1 MSESAPVAAIIG
13 ASGYGGAE
21 LVRLLLGHPSFV
33 LGSMCA
39 HSRAGE
45 EIAKVIPSLR
55 GIVEGT
61 LLPIRPD
68 TLECDVVFLALP
80 HGASAPIAATLRE
93 RGKVVVD
100 LSADFRLNDQAVYE
114 EWYGAHGAPAHFGQA
129 VYGLVE
135 FHREALKTADL
146 IAVPGCYPTASIL
159 ALGPLMEAGLVEV
172 EGVVIDAKSGVS
184 GAGRSP
190 SPATHLPESAGGIR
204 AYKTAGTHRHTP
216 EIEQALSSLAGQ
228 SLRLT
233 FTPHLVP
240 MSRGI
245 LVTAYAMAKPGTT
258 EAQCMAAAR
267 ERYGSS
273 PVVDVIDDL
282 PDTNWVRG
290 SARAHVSYRMDAR
303 TGRVLAFCSIDNLLK
318 GAAGQ
323 ALQAANVRFDLGEGT
338 ALRGAGA
345 WP

>member
-1 MSESAPVAAIIG
+1 MTESAPVAAIIG

-21 LVRLLLGHPSFV
+21 LVRLLLRHPSFV

-39 HSRAGE
+39 HRRAGE

-55 GIVEGT
+55 GVVEGEFQ
-61 LLPIRPD
+61 PIRPE
-68 TLECDVVFLALP
+68 TLECDVAFLALP
-80 HGASAPIAATLRE
+80 HGASAPIAAILRE

-100 LSADFRLNDQAVYE
+100 LSADFRLNDKAVYE
-114 EWYGAHGAPAHFGQA
+114 EWYGSHGAPEHFGKA
-129 VYGLVE
+129 IYGLVE

-146 IAVPGCYPTASIL
+146 IAVPGCYPTASSL
-159 ALGPLMEAGLVEV
+159 ALGPLLAAGLVEA
-172 EGVVIDAKSGVS
+172 GGLVIDAKSGVS
-184 GAGRSP
+184 GAGRNP
-190 SPATHLPESAGGIR
+190 TPATHLPESAGGIR
-204 AYKTAGTHRHTP
+204 AYKPAGTHRHTP
-216 EIEQALSSLAGQ
+216 EIEQMLGELAGEPI
-228 SLRLT
+228 RLT

-258 EAQCMAAAR
+258 QEQCMAAAK

-290 SARAHVSYRMDAR
+290 SARAHVSYRVDAR
-303 TGRVLAFCSIDNLLK
+303 TGRVVAFCSIDNLLK

-323 ALQAANVRFDLGEGT
+323 AVQAANVRFELGEGT
-338 ALRGAGA
+338 ALRDPGA